1 MKALERLKRFLSGK
15 TNMEKQEVEAE
26 YLDTEI
32 KSISVKKENERY
44 VKLEFFLENDRVFL
58 KKFDKLSSKYLK
70 EWANKKIGDEVTL
83 LIYPDGIIRD
93 IF

>member
-15 TNMEKQEVEAE
+15 TTGKMYEIKEE
-26 YLDTEI
+26 YVDTEI
-32 KSISVKKENERY
+32 KSVSVKKEDERY
-44 VKLEFFLENDRVFL
+44 VKLEFFLKNGRVFL
-58 KKFDKLSSKYLK
+58 KKFDKLSSNYME
-70 EWANKKIGDEVTL
+70 EWSHKMKGDEVTL

>member
-1 MKALERLKRFLSGK
+1 MKALERLKRFLSGRVNGK
-15 TNMEKQEVEAE
+15 MREIKEE

-32 KSISVKKENERY
+32 KSVSVKKENERY
-44 VKLEFFLENDRVFL
+44 VKLEFFLKNGRVFL
-58 KKFDKLSSKYLK
+58 KKFDKLSSDYLE
-70 EWANKKIGDEVTL
+70 EWSHKMKGDEVTL

>member
-1 MKALERLKRFLSGK
+1 MKALERLKRFLPGRVNGK
-15 TNMEKQEVEAE
+15 MREIKEE

-32 KSISVKKENERY
+32 KSVSVKKENERY
-44 VKLEFFLENDRVFL
+44 VKLEFFLKNGRVFL
-58 KKFDKLSSKYLK
+58 KKFDKLSSDYLE
-70 EWANKKIGDEVTL
+70 EWSHKMKGDEVTL